1 MAIATCGVLNSACT
15 LASGAGKYP
24 SVASANSV
32 RGVDSIVAV
41 MKPNV
46 EMTIAMRMNVAPAG
60 PANCTA
66 AAASGALAVSG
77 AASARPRMPWGR
89 SRSGRGRPERAAENA
104 LGDEPPRDV
113 NTPGPPA
120 RQRDRARYGAGRVA
134 HFAA

>member
-77 AASARPRMPWGR
+77 AARPPPGMPWGTAPTA
-89 SRSGRGRPERAAENA
+89 RPEGARHGASGA
-104 LGDEPPRDV
+104 PP
-113 NTPGPPA
+113 
-120 RQRDRARYGAGRVA
+120 
-134 HFAA
+134 FAADLQPGSHAEERELQQQPRLAEPRERRKC